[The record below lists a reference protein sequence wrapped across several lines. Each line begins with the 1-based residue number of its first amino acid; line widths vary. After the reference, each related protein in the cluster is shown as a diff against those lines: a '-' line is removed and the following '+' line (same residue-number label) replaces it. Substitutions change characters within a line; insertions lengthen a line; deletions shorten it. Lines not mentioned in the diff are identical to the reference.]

1 MTGVFSPS
9 RLQVGGVI
17 GTQVISLLGKTTI
30 MEATKLY
37 VQLWVI
43 TPHYSLC
50 DKSLFMI
57 MTQEEVIDTDAS
69 GAEYVTFMHI
79 QCRQKTNCICFIV
92 SENYM

>member
-1 MTGVFSPS
+1 
-9 RLQVGGVI
+9 
-17 GTQVISLLGKTTI
+17 

-43 TPHYSLC
+43 TPHCSLC

-79 QCRQKTNCICFIV
+79 QCRQKTNCICFLV
-92 SENYM
+92 SEHYMWCRLVEESNTSDLLEPKTHMCGCKFE